1 VSLWAKSVEQGHTF
15 VAGPLPL
22 VVHVVVVVVQKSV
35 GQLVE
40 VLEKVVLVEQVV
52 GLVEV
57 VQEEIDL
64 QEVVQEVVVVHVV

>member
-1 VSLWAKSVEQGHTF
+1 MEQGHTF
-15 VAGPLPL
+15 VVGPLPL
-22 VVHVVVVVVQKSV
+22 VVHVVVVVVQRSV

-57 VQEEIDL
+57 VQEEVDL

>member
-1 VSLWAKSVEQGHTF
+1 MEQGHTF

-22 VVHVVVVVVQKSV
+22 VVHVVVVVVQTSV
-35 GQLVE
+35 GQLVK
-40 VLEKVVLVEQVV
+40 VLEKVVLVEQVM

-57 VQEEIDL
+57 VQAEVDL